1 MDCLAFVKTI
11 INCASCSKTILVTIF
26 ASINT
31 YIIVYYNIS
40 EKKKILYIF
49 RRIWDIF
56 AILPGTFDSEKW
68 PRKIEHII
76 EDFEKN

>member
-1 MDCLAFVKTI
+1 MDYAAFVKTM

-31 YIIVYYNIS
+31 YIIVYNIS
-40 EKKKILYIF
+40 EKKILYIF

-56 AILPGTFDSEKW
+56 AILPGMFDSEKW